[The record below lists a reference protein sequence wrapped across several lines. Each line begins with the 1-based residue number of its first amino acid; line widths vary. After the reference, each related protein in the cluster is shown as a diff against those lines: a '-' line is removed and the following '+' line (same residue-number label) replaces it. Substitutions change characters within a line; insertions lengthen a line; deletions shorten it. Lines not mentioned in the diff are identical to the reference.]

1 MGIFKASGNQRNPI
15 QKSKIAQ
22 QQSND
27 LKHRARSKLIGALVL
42 AIVAIILLPLIFD
55 NDKPIK
61 GTNNTAPL
69 EAPIKTNPKDPVQ
82 VVISPTTPSDEPS
95 TDVKPIVKN
104 QNNNGQ
110 SIAQG
115 TISNEPVEEES
126 SIEPSKPA
134 EEPKPVVTNK
144 EPKQDKKNNSRTDDG
159 SKARAILQGKQP
171 TMDIAKN
178 ETKETSNSNAS
189 NPPSG
194 KFSVQVASLNNM
206 SEARKLRDKLT
217 QSGVSNTFIQTAT
230 VNGKQAFRLRVGP
243 FGTKESAQ
251 AALARLRALG
261 YSDGFIS
268 NK

>member
-126 SIEPSKPA
+126 AIEPSKPA

-144 EPKQDKKNNSRTDDG
+144 EPKQDKKIIHVQMMALKLELYYRANNLLW
-159 SKARAILQGKQP
+159 ILLK
-171 TMDIAKN
+171 M
-178 ETKETSNSNAS
+178 
-189 NPPSG
+189 
-194 KFSVQVASLNNM
+194 
-206 SEARKLRDKLT
+206 KLKRH
-217 QSGVSNTFIQTAT
+217 QTAMLQIHL
-230 VNGKQAFRLRVGP
+230 VENFLFKWL
-243 FGTKESAQ
+243 
-251 AALARLRALG
+251 L
-261 YSDGFIS
+261 
-268 NK
+268 